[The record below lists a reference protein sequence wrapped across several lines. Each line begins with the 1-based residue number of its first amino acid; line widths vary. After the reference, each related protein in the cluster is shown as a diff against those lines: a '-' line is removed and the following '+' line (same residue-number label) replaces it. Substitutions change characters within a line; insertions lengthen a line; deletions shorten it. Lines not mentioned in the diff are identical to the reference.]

1 MTTFAMCTTKR
12 LCYTLTI
19 TAAALS
25 RAWAEADSSTI
36 APSSARKLPP
46 TFQSNPL
53 TAFSSAAFSTRRGP
67 STSKS
72 HPRRPPGV
80 YFTGSGNYLESLSTD
95 IEEEECIADD
105 CLLTPRIYATSDDA
119 EHKVEDNI
127 ADKAFAA
134 FQTTDFEH
142 EPHLS
147 PELES
152 QWLQDNEGDGEAPYF
167 MSPKATVAELNQR
180 ALLEARIG
188 YEVKAK
194 AAAAKSK
201 EMAQRSL
208 LAARLSMESESKDA
222 TDRAENKELR
232 SEWMESEALAASMGA
247 YEHTVGL
254 GAAASSAAQAS
265 GVTIEEAESYETE
278 EESNYPASKLA
289 TTAERMILGED
300 IALDIALI
308 EDGAEHESETKTNQ
322 DNTVQLVEQ
331 KKTISEVNQ
340 WRQDYVQEIRN
351 YMQKKAVEK
360 TKRRLARKGVS
371 HESNA
376 QDDNNDS
383 ESSSTPEKTGTAI
396 ASFKSEN
403 SAVKRALENGL
414 IRRMKQRRRLII
426 TALVMVLTRRLV
438 LAWWGNAM
446 RLI

>member
-1 MTTFAMCTTKR
+1 M
-12 LCYTLTI
+12 
-19 TAAALS
+19 
-25 RAWAEADSSTI
+25 
-36 APSSARKLPP
+36 
-46 TFQSNPL
+46 
-53 TAFSSAAFSTRRGP
+53 
-67 STSKS
+67 
-72 HPRRPPGV
+72 
-80 YFTGSGNYLESLSTD
+80 TGSGNYLESLSPEL
-95 IEEEECIADD
+95 EEEECTADD

-134 FQTTDFEH
+134 FETTDFEH

-152 QWLQDNEGDGEAPYF
+152 QLLQDNKGGGESPYF

-194 AAAAKSK
+194 AAAAKDK
-201 EMAQRSL
+201 EMVQRSL

-222 TDRAENKELR
+222 SSSAENKELR

-254 GAAASSAAQAS
+254 GAAASSAAQTS
-265 GVTIEEAESYETE
+265 GVTIEEAESYEAE
-278 EESNYPASKLA
+278 EESKPVSKLA

-308 EDGAEHESETKTNQ
+308 EDGGEHELETNANR
-322 DNTVQLVEQ
+322 DNVEQ
-331 KKTISEVNQ
+331 PVERKKTVAEVNQ

-360 TKRRLARKGVS
+360 TKRRLARKDAS
-371 HESNA
+371 HESTQEADLQSTNA
-376 QDDNNDS
+376 
-383 ESSSTPEKTGTAI
+383 PEKTGTAI

-403 SAVKRALENGL
+403 NAVKRVLENSL